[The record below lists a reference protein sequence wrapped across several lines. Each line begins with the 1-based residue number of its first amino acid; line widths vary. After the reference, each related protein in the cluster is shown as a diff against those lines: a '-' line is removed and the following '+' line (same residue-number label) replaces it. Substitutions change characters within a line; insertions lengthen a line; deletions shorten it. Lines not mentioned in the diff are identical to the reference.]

1 MITLGGD
8 AELELVD
15 SLDPFSEGIVFRSGA
30 PSRPRPPTPH
40 PFWLRTAQA
49 HGRNRQAASGGAE
62 TGVVGRRARG
72 RGNGKRVGAAV
83 LRSWVGSRMG
93 GGGGGGGDASPP
105 SPRRRLLDGPATFY
119 LTDSLRACVRARWG
133 AQRAPAQE
141 VVEEHLQPLG
151 RGEDA
156 LIPVPRLRAPPLQS
170 ATPRP
175 APPRRIQHRNRH
187 HPAHRSCRLG
197 WLGVYWI
204 IRGLRLESGGGG
216 DCGGELPP
224 YAGGLCAFVRVVWA
238 WASVQPTPLY
248 VMDEID
254 AALDFKNVSIVANYI
269 KERCVARHPPV
280 DNLDSCGSDL

>member
-49 HGRNRQAASGGAE
+49 HGRNRQAASGGEE

-72 RGNGKRVGAAV
+72 RGNVEQFNIP
-83 LRSWVGSRMG
+83 SI
-93 GGGGGGGDASPP
+93 PP
-105 SPRRRLLDGPATFY
+105 SPPPGWARHVLPDGFAT
-119 LTDSLRACVRARWG
+119 CVRARLG

>member
-93 GGGGGGGDASPP
+93 GGGGRRGRRIPSIPP
-105 SPRRRLLDGPATFY
+105 SPPPGWARHVLPDGFAT
-119 LTDSLRACVRARWG
+119 CVRACAVGCAACARPRSRG
-133 AQRAPAQE
+133 RTSPTSRA
-141 VVEEHLQPLG
+141 G
-151 RGEDA
+151 RRRSHPCPSSSRSTTTKCD
-156 LIPVPRLRAPPLQS
+156 PP
-170 ATPRP
+170 PRP
-175 APPRRIQHRNRH
+175 AKTHITPQPPPSSPPFL
-187 HPAHRSCRLG
+187 PAGMVGCVLDNKG
-197 WLGVYWI
+197 
-204 IRGLRLESGGGG
+204 
-216 DCGGELPP
+216 
-224 YAGGLCAFVRVVWA
+224 
-238 WASVQPTPLY
+238 AS
-248 VMDEID
+248 
-254 AALDFKNVSIVANYI
+254 A
-269 KERCVARHPPV
+269 
-280 DNLDSCGSDL
+280 